1 MIWGTVSSGMGLGRE
16 RIRFADREVVVV
28 VTVGAETD
36 HLLELENF
44 ILHGLYFRFSQ
55 T

>member
-28 VTVGAETD
+28 VTD